1 MATIANCSC
10 TPVAFALIIRTVMRE
25 TERNESQVLTFDYD
39 ALRRQLDL
47 QYRIGEYNE
56 KLKALDL
63 VRDMTTP
70 KAARVKTA
78 AVNGSGPSSLKKAVV
93 AILPHLPPEFTNE
106 QIIEAVESRYPR
118 FKPININSL
127 RATIHA
133 LKGKALKP
141 VTVGGGSK
149 RTTYERVK

>member
-1 MATIANCSC
+1 MN
-10 TPVAFALIIRTVMRE
+10 E
-25 TERNESQVLTFDYD
+25 TERNELQVLTFDYD
-39 ALRRQLDL
+39 ALRRRLDD
-47 QYRIGEYNE
+47 QYRISEYNE

-63 VRDMTTP
+63 VREMATP
-70 KAARVKTA
+70 KAARMKTA
-78 AVNGSGPSSLKKAVV
+78 AANGSDPSSLKKAVV
-93 AILPHLPPEFTNE
+93 AVLSHLPPEFTNE
-106 QIIEAVESRYPR
+106 QIIAAVESRYPR

-133 LKGKALKP
+133 LKGKVLKP